1 MIRNFKL
8 LAQIV
13 ILKSHLFYFEEEI
26 IFICRRKNP
35 ENTAN
40 LKVLSLQTF
49 FMFYLSQYGLF
60 GKFRAKIPSFRKSR
74 QFKILLLYCLILP
87 QEFRTFRDL
96 FFFLTNFL
104 SFFPRDSFLGVYC
117 ECITDELLWK

>member
-13 ILKSHLFYFEEEI
+13 ITKSHIFYFEEEI

-35 ENTAN
+35 ENIGN

-60 GKFRAKIPSFRKSR
+60 GKFRAKNPHFSKIPAILNFDTILFNFTPRISDISGSFFLSHEL
-74 QFKILLLYCLILP
+74 FVI
-87 QEFRTFRDL
+87 
-96 FFFLTNFL
+96 FFFPVILFSGCTAN
-104 SFFPRDSFLGVYC
+104 V
-117 ECITDELLWK
+117 